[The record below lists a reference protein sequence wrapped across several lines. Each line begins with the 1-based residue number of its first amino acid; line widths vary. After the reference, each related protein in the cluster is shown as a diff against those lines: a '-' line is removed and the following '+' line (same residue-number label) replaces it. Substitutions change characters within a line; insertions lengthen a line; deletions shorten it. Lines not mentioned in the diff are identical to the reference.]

1 MTAAVPARA
10 ILASIEPD
18 APNGIDGEVTAV
30 CFADSGKKICSE
42 RIILRI
48 GGQSAAA
55 AASAMESFLDAVDST
70 PQAVAVE
77 GGIHVE
83 THSLRTPEERHRAAC
98 RDHGLR
104 GDAVP

>member
-1 MTAAVPARA
+1 
-10 ILASIEPD
+10 
-18 APNGIDGEVTAV
+18 
-30 CFADSGKKICSE
+30 
-42 RIILRI
+42 
-48 GGQSAAA
+48 
-55 AASAMESFLDAVDST
+55 MESFLDAVDST

-104 GDAVP
+104 GDAVPQVGGAADDVSLDEHDLSPEASAVGRGLVARGATADDHEAHGH